1 MPTNIKPLDLNQ
13 FMEGLKKRN
22 PGEQEFHQA
31 VEEVAACVVASPGNR
46 IDVDALRA
54 HCEKNLGAFKPP
66 SEFHLMEAL
75 PKGPSGKIQRLK
87 LVGEIQKSNASDG

>member
-31 VEEVAACVVASPGNR
+31 VEEVATCVIPYIN
-46 IDVDALRA
+46 
-54 HCEKNLGAFKPP
+54 ENLV
-66 SEFHLMEAL
+66 HILM
-75 PKGPSGKIQRLK
+75 K
-87 LVGEIQKSNASDG
+87 